1 MSDTHA
7 NKSLLTYAELKNRQ
21 RMIRETFSR
30 ALGLRV
36 HRAISWFGRAEKE
49 VDDPD
54 ARFIFLWIA
63 FNAAY
68 ASDLPDKRWLTEKG
82 HFSKFIDRLVELDK
96 EKRLAALVWEEFP
109 RSIRLLI
116 DNKYIFQP
124 FWDHQAGRPEGENWE
139 AQFSKAK
146 AAANVALGKHDTAS
160 VLSIVLFRLY
170 TLRNQLMHGGAT
182 WSGSTNR
189 DQLRD
194 APRMM
199 EKLVPA
205 IIHIMMDASGE
216 VWGDPVYPVV
226 D

>member
-1 MSDTHA
+1 MLTH
-7 NKSLLTYAELKNRQ
+7 AELKARQ
-21 RMIRETFSR
+21 REIRGSFSQ
-30 ALGLRV
+30 ALGTRV
-36 HRAISWFGRAEKE
+36 HRAISWFGRAEQE
-49 VDDPD
+49 IDDPD

-68 ASDLPDKRWLTEKG
+68 ASDLPDKRMLTEKG
-82 HFSKFIDRLVELDK
+82 HFSMFIERLVSLDRK
-96 EKRLAALVWEEFP
+96 KRLAALVWEQFP
-109 RSIRLLI
+109 KSIRLLI

-124 FWDHQAGRPEGENWE
+124 FWDDQAGRTEGVNWE
-139 AQFSKAK
+139 EQFAKAK
-146 AAANVALGKHDTAS
+146 VAANAALGNHDTAT

-182 WSGSTNR
+182 WAGSANR

-205 IIHIMMDASGE
+205 IIEIMMDASGE

-226 D
+226 E